1 MQSEI
6 EQLQEEIAELNEEA
20 QLKEIET
27 EKISLVQKVM
37 NKMIGFSNFARTRFA
52 FNPDPESVEVQDVE
66 AAIEDVS
73 QSNLTDAKKERLNKI
88 LNRMISILLED

>member
-1 MQSEI
+1 
-6 EQLQEEIAELNEEA
+6 
-20 QLKEIET
+20 
-27 EKISLVQKVM
+27 M
-37 NKMIGFSNFARTRFA
+37 NKMIGFSNFARARFA
-52 FNPDPESVEVQDVE
+52 FNPDPEYVEVQDVE